1 MNLRVFLYD
10 RKSEVFLFN
19 RMKSNRRLIL
29 VAIIIFILV
38 ADQVLKFWIKTT
50 MSLGDEIIVFKDWF
64 ILHFVE
70 NNGMAFG
77 FEFAG
82 EYGKMFLS
90 IFRIVAVI
98 AIGWYLF
105 KLTKDKKIP
114 FGFLV
119 CIGLIFA
126 GAIGNIIDSLFY
138 GIIFNHSYG
147 QVANVF
153 PEGGGY
159 SSFLHGRVVDM
170 FYFPLIQGEYPDWF
184 PFVGGQYFIFFRPV
198 FNIADSSIT
207 VGIFSIL
214 IFYRGYFGNSEEEKN
229 SENESAARHESSEDR
244 ESAEKS

>member
-1 MNLRVFLYD
+1 MKS
-10 RKSEVFLFN
+10 RKS
-19 RMKSNRRLIL
+19 RLL
-29 VAIIIFILV
+29 VIIFAILAV
-38 ADQVLKFWIKTT
+38 DQVLKVWIKTNL
-50 MSLGDEIIVFKDWF
+50 SLGEEIVVIKDFF

-90 IFRIVAVI
+90 IFRIIAVI

-105 KLTKDKKIP
+105 RLTRHKEIP

-119 CIGLIFA
+119 CIALIFS

-138 GIIFNHSYG
+138 GMIFNHSYG
-147 QVANVF
+147 QVAGF
-153 PEGGGY
+153 LPEGGGY
-159 SSFLHGRVVDM
+159 ATFLHGRVVDM
-170 FYFPLIQGEYPDWF
+170 FYFPIIQTTLPQWL
-184 PFVGGQYFIFFRPV
+184 PFWGGNEFIFFRPV

-214 IFYRGYFGNSEEEKN
+214 LFYRKHFNTLDKNNQEEDQAENVLNEEEVN
-229 SENESAARHESSEDR
+229 QENQKE
-244 ESAEKS
+244 

>member
-1 MNLRVFLYD
+1 MKS
-10 RKSEVFLFN
+10 RKS
-19 RMKSNRRLIL
+19 RLL
-29 VAIIIFILV
+29 VIIFAILAV
-38 ADQVLKFWIKTT
+38 DQVLKVWIKTNL
-50 MSLGDEIIVFKDWF
+50 SLGEEIVVIKDFF

-90 IFRIVAVI
+90 IFRIIAVI

-105 KLTKDKKIP
+105 RLTRHKEIP

-119 CIGLIFA
+119 CIALIFS

-138 GIIFNHSYG
+138 GMIFNHSYG
-147 QVANVF
+147 QVAEF
-153 PEGGGY
+153 LPEGGGY
-159 SSFLHGRVVDM
+159 ETFLHGRVVDM
-170 FYFPLIQGEYPDWF
+170 FYFPIIQTTLPQWL
-184 PFVGGQYFIFFRPV
+184 PFWGGNEFIFFRPV

-214 IFYRGYFGNSEEEKN
+214 LFYRKQFNTLDKNKQEEDQAENVLNEEEVN
-229 SENESAARHESSEDR
+229 QENQME
-244 ESAEKS
+244 

>member
-1 MNLRVFLYD
+1 M
-10 RKSEVFLFN
+10 KN
-19 RMKSNRRLIL
+19 RTGRLLLLIFTVL
-29 VAIIIFILV
+29 AI
-38 ADQVLKFWIKTT
+38 DQVLKVWIKTNL
-50 MSLGDEIIVFKDWF
+50 SLGEEIVVIKDFF

-90 IFRIVAVI
+90 IFRIIAVI

-105 KLTKDKKIP
+105 RITRHKEIP

-119 CIGLIFA
+119 SIALIFS

-138 GIIFNHSYG
+138 GMLFNHSYG
-147 QVANVF
+147 QVADF
-153 PEGGGY
+153 LPEGGGY
-159 SSFLHGRVVDM
+159 ATFLHGRVVDM
-170 FYFPLIQGEYPDWF
+170 FYFPVIQATLPEWL
-184 PFVGGQYFIFFRPV
+184 PFLGGKEFIFFRPV

-214 IFYRGYFGNSEEEKN
+214 LFYRKQFSKLDKEHGENKDSEKQNAEIAEEESDMK
-229 SENESAARHESSEDR
+229 E
-244 ESAEKS
+244 